1 MKIKTTTAAV
11 IKSDSKY
18 SPMSEGNTCLAEP
31 NLNIDYP

>member
-11 IKSDSKY
+11 IKCDSKY
-18 SPMSEGNTCLAEP
+18 SPMSEGNTCLAER